1 MMKVFLFSI
10 VLVALLFGVE
20 NKAPVAPVKATVK
33 IAPVAAKVVPVGKP
47 QFLMSVVPETTKVV
61 LFDTVL
67 VVKFDSIKVKNTLKD
82 TIKLISSDT
91 SHGYKYDTLRIKKPV
106 IKK

>member
-1 MMKVFLFSI
+1 MKVFLFSL
-10 VLVALLFGVE
+10 VLAALLFGVE
-20 NKAPVAPVKATVK
+20 NKAPVAPVKVASVTPAAT
-33 IAPVAAKVVPVGKP
+33 KVVPVGKP

-67 VVKFDSIKVKNTLKD
+67 VVKFDSIKVKNMLKD
-82 TIKLISSDT
+82 TTKLISSDT
-91 SHGYKYDTLRIKKPV
+91 SHGFKYDTLRIKKPV